1 MSLATALEGQC
12 GTRSSAEWLRWQCC
26 SRHRAARTLAGGGG
40 RGYGSNNYNGII
52 AAALIVAGVDV
63 GLTLW
68 DGGSALA
75 SHHPSTGY
83 GVFELTVAAP
93 QVALGVA
100 AMGSAP
106 GGGGSSAPIY
116 TIWMG
121 AMTAHALWTIATA
134 SSATPEPP
142 SRPLREGP
150 PLPPSSRMSVSLGP
164 TWVQPLGQLAHPG
177 VGLVGRF

>member
-1 MSLATALEGQC
+1 MRNAIFAVIVAVAVLLAAPRG
-12 GTRSSAEWLRWQCC
+12 A
-26 SRHRAARTLAGGGG
+26 RACGGGG
-40 RGYGSNNYNGII
+40 RGYGSNNSNYNGII
-52 AAALIVAGVDV
+52 AAALVV
-63 GLTLW
+63 GGADLALTLW
-68 DGGSALA
+68 DGGSVLA
-75 SHHPSTGY
+75 SHHPSTAY
-83 GVFELTVAAP
+83 GVFELMVAAP

-100 AMGSAP
+100 AMVSAP
-106 GGGGSSAPIY
+106 GSGGSSAPIY
-116 TIWMG
+116 TMWMG

-134 SSATPEPP
+134 SSAAPEAP